1 MSRHIPVI
9 AILAP
14 NTLMG
19 IGLRSILEKMLPF
32 AAFKVCGDFAEIA
45 ESSSEELFHI
55 FVTANIVVEH
65 RDYFESRRHKTIILT
80 SGTPHAQL
88 IEGYPQ
94 INIAASQ
101 SEIEEGVRNL
111 HKAAHGGGAPHGG
124 AHGAPQP
131 APTKEV
137 LSSREIEVLQLV
149 VEGLINKEIADRLN
163 IALAT
168 VISHRKNIV
177 EKLGIRSVA
186 GLTIYAVMKRY
197 IDI

>member
-1 MSRHIPVI
+1 MSKQIPII

-32 AAFKVCGDFAEIA
+32 AAFKVCDDFSQIA
-45 ESSSEELFHI
+45 ESSPEELFHI
-55 FVTANIVVEH
+55 FVTANVVVEH
-65 RDYFESRRHKTIILT
+65 RDFFESRRHKTIILT

-101 SEIEEGVRNL
+101 SQIEEGVRNL
-111 HKAAHGGGAPHGG
+111 HKAAHGGSHHGG
-124 AHGAPQP
+124 TSHPAP
-131 APTKEV
+131 PTKEV